1 MYSKD
6 RARTFYKF
14 VRNVFYGCTSVTLLT
29 DRGKLLEVPV
39 SQGQGDQVSNMPAKD
54 FDGGRAGEPV
64 AVITSECSGGNA
76 CLPEVTIGAS
86 SGVSSLNNVDKKEQ
100 RSETHMSSSGE
111 TQSYHMRQDSVARCL
126 RKRNKSKCPHKNSY
140 TNVYKSLIHKSP
152 KVETTQCPSTAEWI
166 NV

>member
-6 RARTFYKF
+6 CARTFYKF
-14 VRNVFYGCTSVTLLT
+14 VRNVFYGCTSVSLLT

-54 FDGGRAGEPV
+54 FDGGRAGEPM

-86 SGVSSLNNVDKKEQ
+86 SGVSSLTVWTKKNNNQKP
-100 RSETHMSSSGE
+100 T
-111 TQSYHMRQDSVARCL
+111 
-126 RKRNKSKCPHKNSY
+126 
-140 TNVYKSLIHKSP
+140 
-152 KVETTQCPSTAEWI
+152 
-166 NV
+166 